1 MKKPRLL
8 PLTTPFESDPSLP
21 SWSDIHPRPQ
31 LRRDDILSLC
41 GLWSLSVTDGI
52 RATPLGSIRVPF
64 PPESRLSGIER
75 PLAANEKYVYQK
87 SFTLPDDW
95 QGGRVLLHLD
105 AVMQCCEVVI
115 NGRPYGTHAGG
126 YLPFTGEITG
136 ALKAGE
142 NTLTVVADPIN
153 LELPYG
159 KQRGKR
165 GGMWYTPISGIW
177 QPIWL
182 EHVPQDY
189 IRTLRLT
196 PTLHSITIETEGGT
210 AQKILRLS
218 LPDGERTYTYEGD
231 RFTLDIEQPICWTPE
246 DPHLYEFTLSAG
258 EDTVHSYFALRTIE
272 VGSSCGKQTLLLN
285 GKPYFF
291 HGLLDQGYFSD
302 GIFTP
307 ASPVGFTNDIEQMKK
322 FGFNML
328 RKHIKI
334 EPDLFYYECDRLGM
348 IVFQDMVNSGKYNFF
363 IDTALPTIGLKRG
376 ISHRASEG
384 RRAFF
389 EDSMT
394 GTIRHL
400 YNHPCVCAYTIFN
413 EGWGQYDA
421 DRMYEKLKSK
431 DPSRIFD
438 TTSGWFTETKSDVK
452 SEHIYFRK
460 IDLKPS
466 EKPLFLSEFG
476 GYSHKVR
483 DHSFNLDKN
492 YGYRFFEKKEDFM
505 NALEKLY
512 LDEIIPMIQRGLCAS
527 VLTQVSDVEDETNG
541 LLTYDR
547 QILKA
552 DRARME
558 AVAKALFSA
567 FEEQTGLSEESE

>member
-8 PLTTPFESDPSLP
+8 PLTTPFESDLSLP

-31 LRRDDILSLC
+31 LRRTTYLSLC
-41 GLWSLSVTDGI
+41 GEWSLSVTDGI

-105 AVMQCCEVVI
+105 AVMQCCEIVI

-177 QPIWL
+177 QPAWL

-210 AQKILRLS
+210 AQKTLRLS
-218 LPDGERTYTYEGD
+218 LPDGEREYTYEGD

-258 EDTVHSYFALRTIE
+258 EDTIHSYFALRTIE

-322 FGFNML
+322 LGFNML

-400 YNHPCVCAYTIFN
+400 YNHPCVVYYTIFN

-421 DRMYEKLKSK
+421 DRLYRLGKAA
-431 DPSRIFD
+431 DPTRIWD
-438 TTSGWFTETKSDVK
+438 ATSGWFFEKESDVQ
-452 SEHIYFRK
+452 SEHVYFK
-460 IDLKPS
+460 KLNVKPHG
-466 EKPLFLSEFG
+466 KPLVLSEFG
-476 GYSHKVR
+476 GYSLSVDGHR
-483 DHSFNLDKN
+483 FNPDN
-492 YGYRFFEKKEDFM
+492 AYGYRTFHTPEELT
-505 NALEKLY
+505 NALCRLY
-512 LDEIIPMIQRGLCAS
+512 EDEVIPMIGRGLCAA
-527 VLTQVSDVEDETNG
+527 VLTQVSDVEDEING
-541 LLTYDR
+541 LVTYDR
-547 QILKA
+547 QVIKVDA
-552 DRARME
+552 ARMQDI
-558 AVAKALFSA
+558 AQKLHQAYQAQQV
-567 FEEQTGLSEESE
+567 